1 MKYLG
6 ESFDLG
12 AESQEESA
20 TSSAAFEA
28 QLAAVQD
35 RLNESKIEL
44 ESPEWRELALQ
55 EGRLLVAL
63 DRGPDA
69 WQSGRSCFDRFC
81 KARLWAEAIE
91 AARIMFQS
99 GETDALVALGHGVW
113 LAVTFPVDPEL
124 SVALL
129 QDIIEETPDDSDG
142 AAVAAAV
149 AAYVVELR
157 SEGKE
162 HKSLSFFTNQ
172 MLGAVARRHSG
183 IEDQKAFDQWIERLE
198 LHDPARFLPRL
209 RNVVDVLVQD
219 NWWIDREA
227 IQALLPVQ

>member
-20 TSSAAFEA
+20 PSSAAFEA

-63 DRGPDA
+63 ERGPDA

-183 IEDQKAFDQWIERLE
+183 IEDQEAFDQWIERLE

>member
-63 DRGPDA
+63 ERGPDA

-81 KARLWAEAIE
+81 KARLWTEAIE

-142 AAVAAAV
+142 
-149 AAYVVELR
+149 
-157 SEGKE
+157 
-162 HKSLSFFTNQ
+162 
-172 MLGAVARRHSG
+172 
-183 IEDQKAFDQWIERLE
+183 
-198 LHDPARFLPRL
+198 
-209 RNVVDVLVQD
+209 
-219 NWWIDREA
+219 
-227 IQALLPVQ
+227 

>member
-6 ESFDLG
+6 DRFDLG
-12 AESQEESA
+12 AESQEEAA

-35 RLNESKIEL
+35 RLGEREIEL
-44 ESPEWRELALQ
+44 ESPQWRELTLQ

-63 DRGPDA
+63 ERGPEA
-69 WQSGRSCFDRFC
+69 WQSGRRSFGRFC
-81 KARLWAEAIE
+81 DARLWAEAIE

-99 GETDALVALGHGVW
+99 GEQDALVALGHGVW

-142 AAVAAAV
+142 AAVAAAT
-149 AAYVVELR
+149 AAYVVNLR

-162 HKSLSFFTNQ
+162 YDSLSFFTNQ
-172 MLGAVARRHSG
+172 MLGTVARRHSG
-183 IEDQKAFDQWIERLE
+183 IEDQEAFDQWIERLE
-198 LHDPARFLPRL
+198 LHDPACFLPRL

-219 NWWIDREA
+219 DWWIDREA
-227 IQALLPVQ
+227 IQASLPVQ

>member
-6 ESFDLG
+6 DTFDLG
-12 AESQEESA
+12 AESQQDAA

-35 RLNESKIEL
+35 RLGEREIEL
-44 ESPEWRELALQ
+44 ESPQWRELALQ

-63 DRGPDA
+63 ERGPEA
-69 WQSGRSCFDRFC
+69 WQSGRRCFDRFC
-81 KARLWAEAIE
+81 GARLWEEAIE

-99 GETDALVALGHGVW
+99 GEQDALVALGHGVW

-142 AAVAAAV
+142 AAVAAAI
-149 AAYVVELR
+149 AAYVVNLR

-162 HKSLSFFTNQ
+162 YDSLSFFTNQ
-172 MLGAVARRHSG
+172 MLGTVARRHSG
-183 IEDQKAFDQWIERLE
+183 IEDQEAFDQWIERLE
-198 LHDPARFLPRL
+198 LNDPACFLPRL

-219 NWWIDREA
+219 DWWIDREA
-227 IQALLPVQ
+227 IQASLPVQ

>member
-6 ESFDLG
+6 DTFDLG
-12 AESQEESA
+12 AESQQDAA

-35 RLNESKIEL
+35 RLGEREIEL
-44 ESPEWRELALQ
+44 ESPQWRELALQ

-63 DRGPDA
+63 ERGREA
-69 WQSGRSCFDRFC
+69 WQSGRHCFDRFC
-81 KARLWAEAIE
+81 GARLWEEAIE

-99 GETDALVALGHGVW
+99 GEQDALVALGHGVW

-142 AAVAAAV
+142 AAVAAAT
-149 AAYVVELR
+149 AAYVVNLR

-162 HKSLSFFTNQ
+162 YDSLSFFTNQ
-172 MLGAVARRHSG
+172 MLGTVARRHSG
-183 IEDQKAFDQWIERLE
+183 IEDQEAFDQWIERLE
-198 LHDPARFLPRL
+198 LNDPACFLPRL

-219 NWWIDREA
+219 DWWIDREA
-227 IQALLPVQ
+227 IQASLPVQ

>member
-6 ESFDLG
+6 DTFDLG
-12 AESQEESA
+12 AESQQDAA
-20 TSSAAFEA
+20 TSTTALEA

-35 RLNESKIEL
+35 RLGERDIEL
-44 ESPEWRELALQ
+44 ESPQWRELALQ

-63 DRGPDA
+63 ERGSEA
-69 WQSGRSCFDRFC
+69 WQSGRRCFDRFC
-81 KARLWAEAIE
+81 GARLWEEAIE

-99 GETDALVALGHGVW
+99 GEQDALVALGHGVW

-142 AAVAAAV
+142 AAVAAAT
-149 AAYVVELR
+149 AAYVVDLR

-162 HKSLSFFTNQ
+162 YDSLSFFTNQ
-172 MLGAVARRHSG
+172 MLGTVARRHSG
-183 IEDQKAFDQWIERLE
+183 IEDQQAFDQWIQRLE
-198 LHDPARFLPRL
+198 LSDPACFLPRL

-219 NWWIDREA
+219 DWWIDREA
-227 IQALLPVQ
+227 IQASLPVQ

>member
-6 ESFDLG
+6 DTFDLG
-12 AESQEESA
+12 AESQEDAA

-28 QLAAVQD
+28 QLVAVQD
-35 RLNESKIEL
+35 RLGERDIEL
-44 ESPEWRELALQ
+44 ESPQWRELALQ

-63 DRGPDA
+63 ERGPEA
-69 WQSGRSCFDRFC
+69 WHSGRRCFDRFC
-81 KARLWAEAIE
+81 DARLWAEAIE

-99 GETDALVALGHGVW
+99 GEQDALVALGHGVW

-142 AAVAAAV
+142 AAVAAAT
-149 AAYVVELR
+149 AAYVVDLR

-162 HKSLSFFTNQ
+162 YDSLSFFTNQ
-172 MLGAVARRHSG
+172 MLGTVARRHSG
-183 IEDQKAFDQWIERLE
+183 IEDQEAFDQWIERLE
-198 LHDPARFLPRL
+198 LNDPACFLPRL
-209 RNVVDVLVQD
+209 RNVVDVLVQND
-219 NWWIDREA
+219 WWIDREA
-227 IQALLPVQ
+227 IQTSLPVQ

>member
-6 ESFDLG
+6 DSIDLG
-12 AESQEESA
+12 AESQQDAA
-20 TSSAAFEA
+20 TSSAALEA
-28 QLAAVQD
+28 QLAAVRD
-35 RLNESKIEL
+35 RLGEREIEL
-44 ESPEWRELALQ
+44 ESPQWRELALQ

-63 DRGPDA
+63 ERGPAA
-69 WQSGRSCFDRFC
+69 WQSGRRCFDRFC
-81 KARLWAEAIE
+81 DARLWAEAIE

-99 GETDALVALGHGVW
+99 GEQDALVALGHGVW

-142 AAVAAAV
+142 AAVAAAT
-149 AAYVVELR
+149 AAYLVDLR

-162 HKSLSFFTNQ
+162 YDSLSFFTNQ
-172 MLGAVARRHSG
+172 MLGTVARRHSG
-183 IEDQKAFDQWIERLE
+183 IEDQQAFDLWIERLE
-198 LHDPARFLPRL
+198 LDDPACFLPRL

-227 IQALLPVQ
+227 IQASLPVQ

>member
-6 ESFDLG
+6 DSIDLG
-12 AESQEESA
+12 AESQQDAA

-35 RLNESKIEL
+35 RLGEREIEL
-44 ESPEWRELALQ
+44 ESPQWRELALQ

-63 DRGPDA
+63 ERGPAA
-69 WQSGRSCFDRFC
+69 WQSGRRCFDRFC
-81 KARLWAEAIE
+81 DARLWAEAIE

-99 GETDALVALGHGVW
+99 GEQDALVALGHGVW

-142 AAVAAAV
+142 AAVAAAT
-149 AAYVVELR
+149 AAYVVDLR

-162 HKSLSFFTNQ
+162 YDSLSFFTNQ
-172 MLGAVARRHSG
+172 MLGTVARRHSG
-183 IEDQKAFDQWIERLE
+183 IEDQEAFDQWIERLE
-198 LHDPARFLPRL
+198 LNDPACFLPRL

-219 NWWIDREA
+219 DWWIDREA
-227 IQALLPVQ
+227 IQASLPVQ

>member
-63 DRGPDA
+63 ERGPDA

-99 GETDALVALGHGVW
+99 GETDSLVALGHGVW

-183 IEDQKAFDQWIERLE
+183 IEDQEAFDQWIERLE

>member
-63 DRGPDA
+63 ERGPDA

-162 HKSLSFFTNQ
+162 HKSLSFFTNK

-183 IEDQKAFDQWIERLE
+183 IEDQEAFDQWIERLE

>member
-6 ESFDLG
+6 DSIDLG
-12 AESQEESA
+12 AESQQDAA
-20 TSSAAFEA
+20 TSTVAFEA
-28 QLAAVQD
+28 QLVAVQD
-35 RLNESKIEL
+35 RLGEREIEL
-44 ESPEWRELALQ
+44 ESPQWRELALQ

-63 DRGPDA
+63 ERGPAA
-69 WQSGRSCFDRFC
+69 WQSGRRCFDRFC
-81 KARLWAEAIE
+81 DARLWAEAIE

-99 GETDALVALGHGVW
+99 GEQDALVALGHGVW

-142 AAVAAAV
+142 AAVAAAT
-149 AAYVVELR
+149 AAYVVNLR

-162 HKSLSFFTNQ
+162 YDSLSFFTNQ
-172 MLGAVARRHSG
+172 MLGTVARRHSG
-183 IEDQKAFDQWIERLE
+183 IEDQEAFDQWIERLE
-198 LHDPARFLPRL
+198 LNDPACFLPRL

-219 NWWIDREA
+219 DWWIDREA
-227 IQALLPVQ
+227 IQASLPVQ

>member
-63 DRGPDA
+63 ERGPDA

>member
-1 MKYLG
+1 MKSLG
-6 ESFDLG
+6 DRFDLG
-12 AESQEESA
+12 AESQEEAA

-35 RLNESKIEL
+35 RLGEREIEL
-44 ESPEWRELALQ
+44 ESPEWRELTLQ

-63 DRGPDA
+63 ERGPEA
-69 WQSGRSCFDRFC
+69 WQSGRSPFGCFCD
-81 KARLWAEAIE
+81 ARLWAEAIE

-99 GETDALVALGHGVW
+99 GEQDALVALGHGGW

-142 AAVAAAV
+142 AAVAAAT
-149 AAYVVELR
+149 AAYVVDLR

-162 HKSLSFFTNQ
+162 YDSLSFFTNQ
-172 MLGAVARRHSG
+172 MLGTVARRHSG
-183 IEDQKAFDQWIERLE
+183 IEDQGAFDQWIERLE
-198 LHDPARFLPRL
+198 LHDPACFLPRL

-219 NWWIDREA
+219 DWWIAREA
-227 IQALLPVQ
+227 IQASLPVQ

>member
-6 ESFDLG
+6 DSIDLG
-12 AESQEESA
+12 AESQQDAA
-20 TSSAAFEA
+20 TSSAALEA

-35 RLNESKIEL
+35 RLGEREIEL
-44 ESPEWRELALQ
+44 ESPQWRELALQ

-63 DRGPDA
+63 ERGPAA
-69 WQSGRSCFDRFC
+69 WQSGRRCFDRFC
-81 KARLWAEAIE
+81 DARLWAEAIE

-99 GETDALVALGHGVW
+99 GEQDALVALGHGVW

-142 AAVAAAV
+142 AAVAAAT
-149 AAYVVELR
+149 AAYVVNLR

-162 HKSLSFFTNQ
+162 YESLSFFANQ
-172 MLGAVARRHSG
+172 MLGTVARRHSG
-183 IEDQKAFDQWIERLE
+183 IEDQQAFDLWIERLE
-198 LHDPARFLPRL
+198 LDDPACFLPRL

-227 IQALLPVQ
+227 IQASLPVQ

>member
-1 MKYLG
+1 VKHLNDQ
-6 ESFDLG
+6 FDLG
-12 AESQEESA
+12 AESQED
-20 TSSAAFEA
+20 SAASVEALEA
-28 QLAAVQD
+28 QLTAVQE
-35 RLNESKIEL
+35 RLNENAPQIDA
-44 ESPEWRELALQ
+44 PQWRQLALQ

-63 DRGPDA
+63 ERGSAA
-69 WQSGRSCFDRFC
+69 WQSGRVCFDRFAA
-81 KARLWAEAIE
+81 ARLWSETIE

-99 GETDALVALGHGVW
+99 GEPDALVALGHGVW

-157 SEGKE
+157 AEGKE
-162 HKSLSFFTNQ
+162 RESLSFFTNQ
-172 MLGAVARRHSG
+172 MLGTVARRHSG
-183 IEDQKAFDQWIERLE
+183 IEDQDAFDQWISRLE
-198 LHDPARFLPRL
+198 LNDPARFLPRL

-219 NWWIDREA
+219 DWWIDRDA
-227 IQALLPVQ
+227 IQASLPIQ

>member
-6 ESFDLG
+6 DSIDLG
-12 AESQEESA
+12 AESQQDAA

-35 RLNESKIEL
+35 RLGEREIEL
-44 ESPEWRELALQ
+44 ESPQWRELALQ

-63 DRGPDA
+63 ERGPAA
-69 WQSGRSCFDRFC
+69 WQSGRRCFDRFC
-81 KARLWAEAIE
+81 DARLWAEAIE

-99 GETDALVALGHGVW
+99 GEQDALVALGHGVW

-142 AAVAAAV
+142 AAVAAAT
-149 AAYVVELR
+149 AAYVVDLR

-162 HKSLSFFTNQ
+162 YDSLSFFTNQ
-172 MLGAVARRHSG
+172 MLGTVARRHSS
-183 IEDQKAFDQWIERLE
+183 IEDQQAFDLWIERLE
-198 LHDPARFLPRL
+198 LDDPACFLPRL

-227 IQALLPVQ
+227 IQASLPVQ

>member
-6 ESFDLG
+6 DTFDLG
-12 AESQEESA
+12 AESQQDAA
-20 TSSAAFEA
+20 TSSATFEA

-35 RLNESKIEL
+35 RLGEREIEL
-44 ESPEWRELALQ
+44 ESPQWRELALQ

-63 DRGPDA
+63 ERGPEA
-69 WQSGRSCFDRFC
+69 WQSGRRCFDRFC
-81 KARLWAEAIE
+81 GARLWEEAIE

-99 GETDALVALGHGVW
+99 GEQDALVALGHGVW

-142 AAVAAAV
+142 AAVAAAT
-149 AAYVVELR
+149 AAYVVNLR

-162 HKSLSFFTNQ
+162 YDSLSFFTNQ
-172 MLGAVARRHSG
+172 MLGTVARRHSG
-183 IEDQKAFDQWIERLE
+183 IEDQEAFDQWIERLE
-198 LHDPARFLPRL
+198 LNDPACFLPRL

-219 NWWIDREA
+219 DWWIDREA
-227 IQALLPVQ
+227 IQASLPVQ

>member
-63 DRGPDA
+63 ERGPDA

-183 IEDQKAFDQWIERLE
+183 IEDQEAFDQWIERLE

>member
-6 ESFDLG
+6 ETFDLG
-12 AESQEESA
+12 AESQEEPA

-63 DRGPDA
+63 ERGPDA

-183 IEDQKAFDQWIERLE
+183 IEDQEAFDQWIERLE

>member
-6 ESFDLG
+6 DTFDLG
-12 AESQEESA
+12 AESQDESA
-20 TSSAAFEA
+20 TSSAALEA

-63 DRGPDA
+63 ERGADA

-81 KARLWAEAIE
+81 KARLWTEAIE

-162 HKSLSFFTNQ
+162 HESLSFFTNQ

-183 IEDQKAFDQWIERLE
+183 IEDQEAFDQWIERLE

-227 IQALLPVQ
+227 IQASLPVQ

>member
-63 DRGPDA
+63 ERGPDA

-162 HKSLSFFTNQ
+162 HESLSFFTNQ

-183 IEDQKAFDQWIERLE
+183 IEDQEAFDRWIERLE

-227 IQALLPVQ
+227 IQASLPVQ

>member
-1 MKYLG
+1 MK
-6 ESFDLG
+6 ESIDDFVIHCLKRATLKGRPHTVEQHRPD
-12 AESQEESA
+12 ESVRGMVV
-20 TSSAAFEA
+20 
-28 QLAAVQD
+28 AVGM
-35 RLNESKIEL
+35 
-44 ESPEWRELALQ
+44 PVEWFV
-55 EGRLLVAL
+55 GIGNVAL
-63 DRGPDA
+63 VGAD
-69 WQSGRSCFDRFC
+69 FLYLNF
-81 KARLWAEAIE
+81 AEAIE

-162 HKSLSFFTNQ
+162 HESLSFFTNQ

-183 IEDQKAFDQWIERLE
+183 IEDQEAFDRWIERLE

-227 IQALLPVQ
+227 IQASLPVQ

>member
-6 ESFDLG
+6 DRFDLG
-12 AESQEESA
+12 AESQEEAA

-35 RLNESKIEL
+35 RLGEREIEL
-44 ESPEWRELALQ
+44 ESPEWRELTLQ

-63 DRGPDA
+63 ERGPEA
-69 WQSGRSCFDRFC
+69 WQSGRRSFGCFCD
-81 KARLWAEAIE
+81 ARLWAEAIE

-99 GETDALVALGHGVW
+99 GEQDALVALGHGVW

-142 AAVAAAV
+142 AAVAAAT
-149 AAYVVELR
+149 AAYLVDLR

-162 HKSLSFFTNQ
+162 YDSLSFFTNQ
-172 MLGAVARRHSG
+172 MLGTVARRHSG
-183 IEDQKAFDQWIERLE
+183 IEDQEAFDQWIERLE
-198 LHDPARFLPRL
+198 LHDPACFLPRL

-219 NWWIDREA
+219 DWWIDREA
-227 IQALLPVQ
+227 IQASLPVQ